1 MADDEDY
8 EEYWN
13 SSNAKGFSWDDSSD
27 IASLPSTSSLSIVSN
42 TGGAGAD
49 ILSFDSIVPSTSTK
63 HAERVREAAKLL
75 SAAADMPEPSIA
87 QIVGVRDF
95 NTVEAELKLVRR
107 NFAKLQMDRFKP
119 NSVNQTIQ
127 DMILGKPF
135 TLAGFRSF
143 QEKEH
148 LLDTALEWGDGDV
161 ILAVTLMLK
170 STLKKSKFISLMSSR
185 QEAADH
191 LISDMIVRHQLQEVI
206 ELLNSLDRSHEA
218 GVIAYKQAAT
228 PNNLQVR
235 SKNLKT
241 LLNLSLKQHL
251 DTDIIMEQIHLS
263 ERLSPVISSEVG
275 HIDRNPN
282 SLINASV
289 LRCLQYLTTHYFGT
303 PENLLQ
309 SPAAV
314 RKMHNLTEKQY
325 SWVCL
330 RSRATIGK
338 WEDCL
343 DLVVGK
349 GWLGGKKAKGGVSPV
364 EVTSVLAA
372 AGAPVEI
379 LMVLLSLVDNMEERL
394 ELAKKVGAA
403 SVVVDVMV
411 SLKDRL
417 AIVKYQATLTPNSRD
432 WFYADNA
439 LKNSS
444 VKWKN

>member
-1 MADDEDY
+1 MDDDD
-8 EEYWN
+8 YWN

-27 IASLPSTSSLSIVSN
+27 NASLPSTSSLSIVSN
-42 TGGAGAD
+42 TGGGAGAD
-49 ILSFDSIVPSTSTK
+49 IVSFDSLVPSRSATSK
-63 HAERVREAAKLL
+63 HADRVREAAKLL
-75 SAAADMPEPSIA
+75 SAAAEMPEPSIA
-87 QIVGVRDF
+87 QIVGVRDV

-148 LLDTALEWGDGDV
+148 LLDTALEWGDGDA

-191 LISDMIVRHQLQEVI
+191 LISDMIVRHQLQEVT
-206 ELLNSLDRSHEA
+206 ELLNSLDRTHEA
-218 GVIAYKQAAT
+218 GVIAYKQAAS

-241 LLNLSLKQHL
+241 LLNMSLKHHI

-275 HIDRNPN
+275 HIDRNPS

-289 LRCLQYLTTHYFGT
+289 LRCLQYLAIHYFGT
-303 PENLLQ
+303 PDNLLH

-314 RKMHNLTEKQY
+314 RKMHNLSDKQY

-330 RSRATIGK
+330 RSRATVGK

-364 EVTSVLAA
+364 EVTAVLAA

-394 ELAKKVGAA
+394 ELARKVGAA

-411 SLKDRL
+411 SQKDRL
-417 AIVKYQATLTPNSRD
+417 AIVNYQASLTPNSRD

-439 LKNSS
+439 LNNSS